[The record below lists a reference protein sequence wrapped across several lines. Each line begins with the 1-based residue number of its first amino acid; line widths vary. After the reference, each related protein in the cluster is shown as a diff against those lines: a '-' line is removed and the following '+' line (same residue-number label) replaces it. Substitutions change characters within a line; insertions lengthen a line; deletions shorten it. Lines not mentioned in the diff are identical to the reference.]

1 MQATQEQITLAAPAR
16 WTLMICVL
24 GNFQL
29 LRAGQPVLVPSHG
42 KAQAFLSML
51 ALRYRQ
57 PVRRELILES
67 LWPDTSC
74 TLAGQSLNS
83 LVYTL
88 HKQLGQHIGGAPP
101 VLHTSGY
108 YRLNQA
114 AGVTI
119 DLACFEALISK
130 AEQWRQRGDAAAAML
145 TYTQAISLYH
155 GDLACASDLQASIER
170 EQLRACYL
178 NVLAWLADYHYERH
192 EYATSLNYAHQ
203 LLINDSCREDAHRLV
218 MRCYVRQ
225 NQRAQALRQYH
236 LCANILRAEFDTTPE
251 PATLALFE
259 RIRLDP
265 ASI

>member
-1 MQATQEQITLAAPAR
+1 MHLYQEQIRTPE
-16 WTLMICVL
+16 TMSCGLMICLL

-29 LRAGQPVLVPSHG
+29 LQAGQPMMVPSHG

-57 PVRRELILES
+57 PMRREIILDC
-67 LWPDTSC
+67 LWPDANS

-83 LVYTL
+83 LVYSL

-101 VLHTSGY
+101 VVHVSGY
-108 YRLNQA
+108 YRLNQE
-114 AGVTI
+114 AGVEI

-130 AEQWRQRGDAAAAML
+130 AEQWRQRGDLATAMA

-155 GDLACASDLQASIER
+155 GDLVCDSDLQASIER

-192 EYATSLNYAHQ
+192 EYDTSLHYAHQ

-218 MRCYVRQ
+218 MRCYVRR
-225 NQRAQALRQYH
+225 NERAQALRQYH
-236 LCANILRAEFDTTPE
+236 LCASILRAEFDTTPE

-265 ASI
+265 DTI

>member
-1 MQATQEQITLAAPAR
+1 MQAKQEQIAIAAPAR
-16 WTLMICVL
+16 WTLMICIL

-29 LRAGQPVLVPSHG
+29 LRAGQSVTVPSHG
-42 KAQAFLSML
+42 KSQAFLCTL

-57 PVRRELILES
+57 PVRREMILEN
-67 LWPDTSC
+67 LWPGTSS

-88 HKQLGQHIGGAPP
+88 HKQLGRHIGGAPP
-101 VLHTSGY
+101 VVHTNGY
-108 YRLNQA
+108 YRLNQE

-130 AEQWRQRGDAAAAML
+130 AEQWRHRGDAAAAML
-145 TYTQAISLYH
+145 TYAQALSLYH
-155 GDLACASDLQASIER
+155 GDLVCDSDLQSSIER
-170 EQLRACYL
+170 ERLRACYL

-192 EYATSLNYAHQ
+192 EYATSLKYAHQ
-203 LLINDSCREDAHRLV
+203 LLINDCCREDAHRLV
-218 MRCYVRQ
+218 MRCYVRR
-225 NQRAQALRQYH
+225 NERAQALRQYH

-259 RIRLDP
+259 RIRLAPD
-265 ASI
+265 SI